1 MEVINHVIAIA
12 EKNHEWRSLEDSLG
26 LGVHK
31 NNSVLFDK
39 KKQKPLFFISNTTIQ
54 NSCSSNI
61 IKESLVQQIAIKAH
75 FLRIS
80 GYDIAS
86 RLEIVG
92 KGNCTDEEIGTNY
105 ITLPHFVTLKDEIM
119 RTLQKIKTNK
129 PNNKIM
135 LKTSRIQTTK
145 VLTVVVL
152 LSLGKEST
160 KEVQNCFAEN
170 AMVVE
175 HAEAV
180 KVAAAAKKSILVLYV
195 LG

>member
-1 MEVINHVIAIA
+1 MEV
-12 EKNHEWRSLEDSLG
+12 LGEDSLG

-39 KKQKPLFFISNTTIQ
+39 KNRSHYFYIEYNKKFKTAVVAIF
-54 NSCSSNI
+54 

-92 KGNCTDEEIGTNY
+92 KETITDEEIRTNY

-119 RTLQKIKTNK
+119 RTLQK
-129 PNNKIM
+129 
-135 LKTSRIQTTK
+135 
-145 VLTVVVL
+145 
-152 LSLGKEST
+152 
-160 KEVQNCFAEN
+160 
-170 AMVVE
+170 
-175 HAEAV
+175 
-180 KVAAAAKKSILVLYV
+180 
-195 LG
+195 

>member
-1 MEVINHVIAIA
+1 MEVAINHVIAIA
-12 EKNHEWRSLEDSLG
+12 EKITRMEVLGEDSLG

-39 KKQKPLFFISNTTIQ
+39 KNRSHYFYIEYNKKFKTAVVAIF
-54 NSCSSNI
+54 

-92 KGNCTDEEIGTNY
+92 KETITDEEIRTNY

-119 RTLQKIKTNK
+119 RTLQK
-129 PNNKIM
+129 
-135 LKTSRIQTTK
+135 
-145 VLTVVVL
+145 
-152 LSLGKEST
+152 
-160 KEVQNCFAEN
+160 
-170 AMVVE
+170 
-175 HAEAV
+175 
-180 KVAAAAKKSILVLYV
+180 
-195 LG
+195 